1 MKKNMSAPGGSALGG
16 KRIYLD
22 NSATTPLDKRVL
34 QAMMPYLTD
43 TFGNASSIHQAGNEA
58 MKAVAAA
65 RQKVADFLN
74 CLPEE
79 VYFTSGATESD
90 NLAIFG
96 VINSILGKNSNLK
109 PHIIVSAIEHE
120 AVLEPARQL
129 VSQGLAELSY
139 LPVDKSGLVKLSEL
153 KKLIKVNTV
162 LVSVMTANNEIGTI
176 EPIAEIGKIISE
188 LNTGRKQKIY
198 FHTDATQAPAYVNCD
213 VKKFGVDLLS
223 LSGHKIYGPKGVG
236 VIFVKKGT
244 PLKPIFYGGGQE
256 GKARSGTYN
265 VAGIVGL
272 GRAIELINSKSE
284 RIKSNKEIAKLRD
297 YCAKEILKNIPKSR
311 INGDMKQRLPNNI
324 NFILEGVE
332 GESVILMLSQKGLM
346 ASTGSACSSGS
357 LDPSHVLLAIG
368 LPAELAHGSLR
379 ITLGKI
385 NKKSDI
391 DSLVKALPPIVKRL
405 REMSPLKV

>member
-1 MKKNMSAPGGSALGG
+1 MKK
-16 KRIYLD
+16 KWIYLD

-34 QAMMPYLTD
+34 AAMMPYLTD
-43 TFGNASSIHQAGNEA
+43 TFGNASSIHQAGNDA
-58 MKAVAAA
+58 MRAVSES
-65 RQKVADFLN
+65 RQKVASFLN

-90 NLAIFG
+90 NLAISGIIKAF
-96 VINSILGKNSNLK
+96 NAKNKEIK

-129 VSQGLAELSY
+129 AKEGLAELDY
-139 LPVDKSGLVKLSEL
+139 LPVDKSGIVKLSEL
-153 KKLIKVNTV
+153 KKLIKSNTA
-162 LVSVMTANNEIGTI
+162 LVSVMAANNEIGTI
-176 EPIAEIGKIISE
+176 QPIAGIGKMISE
-188 LNTGRKQKIY
+188 LNAGRKAKIY
-198 FHTDATQAPAYVNCD
+198 FHTDATQAPAYVICD
-213 VKKFGVDLLS
+213 VKKFSVDLLS

-236 VIFVKKGT
+236 AIYIRKGT
-244 PLKPIFYGGGQE
+244 PLAPLFYGGGQE
-256 GKARSGTYN
+256 KKIRSGTYN

-272 GRAIELINSKSE
+272 GKAIELI
-284 RIKSNKEIAKLRD
+284 SNKASRNKSHKDIKALRD
-297 YCAKEILKNIPKSR
+297 YCANKIINIIPKSR
-311 INGDMKQRLPNNI
+311 INGDMISRLPNNV

-332 GESVILMLSQKGLM
+332 GESVILMLSQKGIM

-357 LDPSHVLLAIG
+357 LDPSHVLLALG

-379 ITLGKI
+379 ITLGRQ

-391 DSLVKALPPIVKRL
+391 DALIKALPPIVKRL